1 MVVENKKYKVVD
13 YLNRSNDRYT
23 LTKYKIVMGWLPK
36 LENIRV
42 LNAGCG
48 SGEMNI
54 LLSQNPSWQVDAL
67 DVDYKAI
74 CLSQK
79 LKEVNNISN
88 LKIFHSK
95 IEEHIPEEKYDII
108 VSNDVLEHIEDDV
121 TAIKKIADML
131 KPNGIIFISVP
142 ALQWL
147 FGYHDEMLGHY
158 RRYNKRNLSKKLSL
172 FFDIEKV
179 KCRYFGAS
187 LIPIVLIYSCW
198 LRKRYPV
205 SKLGKK
211 SLMRKVLDWMM
222 LLEVKLAF
230 PIGISIL
237 LGATPKDI

>member
-1 MVVENKKYKVVD
+1 MVAENKKYKVAD

-23 LTKYKIVMGWLPK
+23 LTKYKIVMGWLP
-36 LENIRV
+36 EITNIRV

-67 DVDYKAI
+67 DVDYEAI

-79 LKEVNNISN
+79 LKEENNITN
-88 LKIFHSK
+88 LTIFHTT
-95 IEEHIPEEKYDII
+95 IEKHKPEEKYDII
-108 VSNDVLEHIEDDV
+108 VSNDVLEHIEDDI
-121 TAIKKIADML
+121 TAIKKLAHML
-131 KPNGIIFISVP
+131 KPNGIICISVP

-158 RRYNKRNLSKKLSL
+158 RRYNKRSLTKKFSL
-172 FFDIEKV
+172 FFEVKRH

-187 LIPIVLIYSCW
+187 LIPIVLLYSC
-198 LRKRYPV
+198 LFRKDYPV
-205 SKLGKK
+205 SKLNKK
-211 SLMRKVLDWMM
+211 SLIRKVLDWIM
-222 LLEVKLAF
+222 LLEAEFPF

-237 LGATPKDI
+237 LVATNKS